1 MSAQSTSLAFQAC
14 HAVTARWEGGWSNHA
29 ADPGGKTMY
38 GITEKVWLAW
48 NKAKGIS
55 KPKPIRQ
62 ITRAE
67 AEEIYYHDY
76 WLAARCN
83 TLAAGVDMF
92 TYDSSVNSGVSRA
105 RKWLLASVGGTD
117 IETIKKMAAKRT
129 SFLRALA
136 NFAVFGKGWINRVT
150 DVEAQSIKRSLA
162 ESKVSSSTANA
173 ALKGEAEKA
182 AGKAA
187 SATRNAQATA
197 GGTFACG
204 GGVTAVNADQAD
216 LIANW
221 VLGGLLAAGA
231 IVLAFFIVRS
241 IVQKSRAKSLQEQA
255 A

>member
-173 ALKGEAEKA
+173 ALKGKPKRQQ
-182 AGKAA
+182 GKPP
-187 SATRNAQATA
+187 RPH
-197 GGTFACG
+197 GTLKPLP
-204 GGVTAVNADQAD
+204 VEPLQVVV
-216 LIANW
+216 
-221 VLGGLLAAGA
+221 VLPLSTPIKLT
-231 IVLAFFIVRS
+231 
-241 IVQKSRAKSLQEQA
+241 
-255 A
+255 